1 MKINK
6 KIRDFI
12 RSHEMRYVVKE
23 GYNNVHVSKAF
34 NVSLEEGS
42 YWITL
47 AYGDTPEM
55 LSEKEIK
62 TMLFK
67 TKAGADK
74 LAEQIRE
81 RIRQKNAEEKLAAKK
96 KMDEVTKYLKGLCLY
111 DIIDAWDKV
120 KEGRQDFIDAV
131 RFAYNEVLPMKL
143 KPESDEQYIEHLVR
157 YIKTGTIYTQG
168 IAFTKDQV
176 ACVKYGSDDSIKV
189 ELRNGT
195 KITPVSESVTELLR
209 VLFGDGGR
217 WSFSNIKRPEGE
229 HDRVEEK
236 WT

>member
-34 NVSLEEGS
+34 NVRLEEGS
-42 YWITL
+42 YWMTL
-47 AYGDTPEM
+47 AYGDTPEL
-55 LSEKEIK
+55 LSDKEIK

-67 TKAGADK
+67 TKVGADK
-74 LAEQIRE
+74 LAEQLRE
-81 RIRQKNAEEKLAAKK
+81 RIRQKNAEAKLAAKE
-96 KMDEVTKYLKGLCLY
+96 KMNEVAKYLKGLCMY

-120 KEGRQDFIDAV
+120 KEGRQDFIEAV
-131 RFAYNEVLPMKL
+131 KYAYNEVLPKKL

-168 IAFTKDQV
+168 IAFAKDQV

-195 KITPVSESVTELLR
+195 KITPVSESVTKLLR
-209 VLFGDGGR
+209 VLFGGGGR
-217 WSFSNIKRPEGE
+217 WSFASIKRPEGE
-229 HDRVEEK
+229 HDKVEER
-236 WT
+236 WP

>member
-34 NVSLEEGS
+34 NVCLEEGS

-55 LSEKEIK
+55 LSDKEIK

-67 TKAGADK
+67 SKAGAEK
-74 LAEQIRE
+74 LAEQMRE
-81 RIRQKNAEEKLAAKK
+81 RIRQKNADDKLAAKK
-96 KMDEVTKYLKGLCLY
+96 KMDEVAKYLKGLCMY
-111 DIIDAWDKV
+111 DITDVWDKV
-120 KEGRQDFIDAV
+120 KDGRQDFIEAIKY
-131 RFAYNEVLPMKL
+131 AYNEVLPKKL

-168 IAFTKDQV
+168 IAFAKDQV

-195 KITPVSESVTELLR
+195 KITPVSESVIKLLR
-209 VLFGDGGR
+209 VLFGGGGR
-217 WSFSNIKRPEGE
+217 WSFSSIKRPEGE
-229 HDRVEEK
+229 HDKVEER
-236 WT
+236 WP

>member
-23 GYNNVHVSKAF
+23 GCNNVHVSKAF
-34 NVSLEEGS
+34 NVSIDGVS
-42 YWITL
+42 YWMTL
-47 AYGDTPEM
+47 AYGDTPEL

-67 TKAGADK
+67 SKAGADK

-81 RIRQKNAEEKLAAKK
+81 RIRQKNADDKLAAKK
-96 KMDEVTKYLKGLCLY
+96 KMDEVTKYLKGLCMY
-111 DIIDAWDKV
+111 DITDVWDKV
-120 KEGRQDFIDAV
+120 KDGRQDFIEAIKY
-131 RFAYNEVLPMKL
+131 AYNEVLPKKL

-176 ACVKYGSDDSIKV
+176 VCVKYGSDDSIKV

-195 KITPVSESVTELLR
+195 KITPVSESVNKLLR
-209 VLFGDGGR
+209 VLFGGDGR
-217 WSFSNIKRPEGE
+217 WSFASIKRPEGE
-229 HDRVEEK
+229 HDKVEER
-236 WT
+236 WL

>member
-67 TKAGADK
+67 SKAGADK

-81 RIRQKNAEEKLAAKK
+81 RIRQKNADDKLAAKK

-120 KEGRQDFIDAV
+120 KEGCQDFIDAV

-176 ACVKYGSDDSIKV
+176 ACVKYGSDESIKV

-217 WSFSNIKRPEGE
+217 WSFASIKRPEGE
-229 HDRVEEK
+229 HDKVEER
-236 WT
+236 WP

>member
-42 YWITL
+42 YWMTL
-47 AYGDTPEM
+47 AYGDRPEL
-55 LSEKEIK
+55 LSDKEIK

-74 LAEQIRE
+74 LAEQLRE
-81 RIRQKNAEEKLAAKK
+81 RIRQENAKK
-96 KMDEVTKYLKGLCLY
+96 KKAAKEKMNEVAKYLKGLCLY
-111 DIIDAWDKV
+111 DIIDVYDNV
-120 KEGRQDFIDAV
+120 KEGRQDFIEAL
-131 RFAYNEVLPMKL
+131 RYAYNEVLPTKL

-168 IAFTKDQV
+168 IAFAKDQV

-195 KITPVSESVTELLR
+195 KITPVSESVNKLLR
-209 VLFGDGGR
+209 VLFGGGGR
-217 WSFSNIKRPEGE
+217 WSFASIKRPDGE
-229 HDRVEEK
+229 HDKVEER
-236 WT
+236 WP

>member
-34 NVSLEEGS
+34 HVSIEGDS

-47 AYGDTPEM
+47 FYGEKPEM
-55 LSEKEIK
+55 LSDKEIK

-74 LAEQIRE
+74 MAEQIRE
-81 RIRQKNAEEKLAAKK
+81 RIRQKNAKDKLAAKK
-96 KMDEVTKYLKGLCLY
+96 KMDEVTKYLKGLCMY
-111 DIIDAWDKV
+111 DVIDAWDNV
-120 KEGRQDFIDAV
+120 KEGRQDFIEAV
-131 RFAYNEVLPMKL
+131 KYAYNEVLPKKMKS
-143 KPESDEQYIEHLVR
+143 ESDEQYIEHLVR
-157 YIKTGTIYTQG
+157 YIKTGTICTQG
-168 IAFTKDQV
+168 IAFTKEQV
-176 ACVKYGSDDSIKV
+176 ACVKYGSDDSIRI

-195 KITPVSESVTELLR
+195 KITPVSESVTKLLR
-209 VLFGDGGR
+209 VLFGGGGG
-217 WSFSNIKRPEGE
+217 WSFTSIKRPEGE
-229 HDRVEEK
+229 HDKVEEK
-236 WT
+236 WP

>member
-74 LAEQIRE
+74 LAEQMRE
-81 RIRQKNAEEKLAAKK
+81 RIRQKNADDKLAAKK

>member
-34 NVSLEEGS
+34 NVRLEEGS

-81 RIRQKNAEEKLAAKK
+81 RIRQKNAKDKLAAKK
-96 KMDEVTKYLKGLCLY
+96 KMDEVAKYLRGLCIY
-111 DIIDAWDKV
+111 DIIDAWDNV
-120 KEGRQDFIDAV
+120 KEGRQDFIEAV
-131 RFAYNEVLPMKL
+131 KYAYNEVLPKKMKS
-143 KPESDEQYIEHLVR
+143 ESDEQYIEHLVR

-176 ACVKYGSDDSIKV
+176 ACLKYGSEDSIRI

-195 KITPVSESVTELLR
+195 KITPVSESVNKLLR

-229 HDRVEEK
+229 HDKVEER
-236 WT
+236 WP

>member
-23 GYNNVHVSKAF
+23 GYNNVHVSRAY

-67 TKAGADK
+67 SKAGADK

-81 RIRQKNAEEKLAAKK
+81 RIRQKNADDKLAAKK
-96 KMDEVTKYLKGLCLY
+96 KMDEVTKYLKGLCMY
-111 DIIDAWDKV
+111 DITDVWDKV
-120 KEGRQDFIDAV
+120 KDGRQDFIEAIKY
-131 RFAYNEVLPMKL
+131 AYNEVLPKKL

-176 ACVKYGSDDSIKV
+176 SCVKYGSDDSIKV
-189 ELRNGT
+189 ELCNGV
-195 KITPVSESVTELLR
+195 KITPVSESVNKLLR

>member
-62 TMLFK
+62 TMMFK

-96 KMDEVTKYLKGLCLY
+96 KMDEVTKYLKGLCMY
-111 DIIDAWDKV
+111 DIIDSWNKV

>member
-47 AYGDTPEM
+47 AYGDTPEL

-195 KITPVSESVTELLR
+195 KITPVSESVNKLLR

>member
-23 GYNNVHVSKAF
+23 GYNNVHVSRAY

-55 LSEKEIK
+55 LTDKEIK

-81 RIRQKNAEEKLAAKK
+81 RIRQKNADDKLAAKK

-111 DIIDAWDKV
+111 DITDVWDKV
-120 KEGRQDFIDAV
+120 KDGRQDFIEAIKY
-131 RFAYNEVLPMKL
+131 AYNEVLPKKL

-195 KITPVSESVTELLR
+195 KITPVSESVNKLLR